1 MVALTNDERVRV
13 ATGQFETNKQAKELY
28 AKLLKETKDEIKSL
42 ASKDTA
48 EAKARITQLE
58 RTVSF
63 VENAEKKIGTVK
75 GIAGGLLTG
84 ATELAALPLDLVA
97 SVTGQPSFS
106 KRALEEVSTAGIPTR
121 PATKE
126 QEVPF
131 GAARGAVQ
139 IPLRTPFGTAVQSGA
154 YALAGGVDE
163 TGMATGILGAG
174 QLIQGLYQVTR
185 AGLTAKQTRDLVKNL
200 PENDQNTLATFMLRG
215 QSGSDPQTAALIQ
228 RLKNNPATAEILNVL
243 EDAAKRKT
251 LSGMAPIATEG
262 KIGEPIF
269 NAVRQKLGALQY
281 NITGKPI
288 QDKFNRAKDVLGG
301 APSISIDET
310 IKRMD
315 DLIGEFRNVGTDSA
329 IAAASAL
336 ERSKG
341 RMMTEFN
348 GQMLPLTTV
357 EKIQGNLSSF
367 GKASGEENVFKDVAR
382 SDQQRIAAVVFGGL
396 KQDLALGAKSANT
409 DVRKASLYL
418 GQARDSV
425 EKGYTNY
432 NNFVAQGLPEKLKNV
447 NFNQLDDASFSDLFK
462 GLSTDQRNK
471 ILPFIEAQA
480 PEAVDRLRL
489 SYYNKFLEG
498 STKKLDDGTFGID
511 FEKLTT
517 KYNTLKPEER
527 DILAFSLDTNA
538 KEFSQRMD
546 DATKFFRY
554 NMKIRSVPEEGAPLS
569 GEAIAKGQAVVGAG
583 LGYQAAKGADVAL
596 RLFNDM
602 ASNLK
607 DTDVLRIL
615 LTPEGKDFLKTAKMS
630 PAGQETIKKLETLRA
645 RDIKLPDA
653 ALNLKRSFET
663 LTAGGEENPNITLP
677 EQTFSPVPLPDE
689 EEKKQRYEP
698 IPLPGQ

>member
-1 MVALTNDERVRV
+1 
-13 ATGQFETNKQAKELY
+13 
-28 AKLLKETKDEIKSL
+28 
-42 ASKDTA
+42 
-48 EAKARITQLE
+48 
-58 RTVSF
+58 
-63 VENAEKKIGTVK
+63 
-75 GIAGGLLTG
+75 
-84 ATELAALPLDLVA
+84 
-97 SVTGQPSFS
+97 
-106 KRALEEVSTAGIPTR
+106 
-121 PATKE
+121 
-126 QEVPF
+126 
-131 GAARGAVQ
+131 
-139 IPLRTPFGTAVQSGA
+139 
-154 YALAGGVDE
+154 
-163 TGMATGILGAG
+163 
-174 QLIQGLYQVTR
+174 
-185 AGLTAKQTRDLVKNL
+185 
-200 PENDQNTLATFMLRG
+200 
-215 QSGSDPQTAALIQ
+215 
-228 RLKNNPATAEILNVL
+228 
-243 EDAAKRKT
+243 
-251 LSGMAPIATEG
+251 MAPIATEG

-432 NNFVAQGLPEKLKNV
+432 NNFVAQGLPEKLRNV
-447 NFNQLDDASFSDLFK
+447 NFNQLDDANFSDLFK

-489 SYYNKFLEG
+489 SYYN
-498 STKKLDDGTFGID
+498 
-511 FEKLTT
+511 
-517 KYNTLKPEER
+517 
-527 DILAFSLDTNA
+527 
-538 KEFSQRMD
+538 
-546 DATKFFRY
+546 
-554 NMKIRSVPEEGAPLS
+554 
-569 GEAIAKGQAVVGAG
+569 
-583 LGYQAAKGADVAL
+583 
-596 RLFNDM
+596 
-602 ASNLK
+602 
-607 DTDVLRIL
+607 
-615 LTPEGKDFLKTAKMS
+615 
-630 PAGQETIKKLETLRA
+630 
-645 RDIKLPDA
+645 
-653 ALNLKRSFET
+653 
-663 LTAGGEENPNITLP
+663 
-677 EQTFSPVPLPDE
+677 
-689 EEKKQRYEP
+689 
-698 IPLPGQ
+698 

>member
-1 MVALTNDERVRV
+1 MAALTNDERVRV

-28 AKLLKETKDEIKSL
+28 SKLLKETKDEIKSL
-42 ASKDTA
+42 ESKNTA

-58 RTVSF
+58 RTVNF
-63 VENAEKKIGTVK
+63 VENAEKKVGTGK
-75 GIAGGLLTG
+75 GIVGGLLTG
-84 ATELAALPLDLVA
+84 ATELAALPLDIVA
-97 SVTGQPSFS
+97 AITGQPSFS
-106 KRALEEVSTAGIPTR
+106 KRALEEVAAGGIPTR

-131 GAARGAVQ
+131 GASRGAVQ

-154 YALAGGVDE
+154 YAVAGGADE

-301 APSISIDET
+301 APSVSIDET
-310 IKRMD
+310 VKRMD

-396 KQDLALGAKSANT
+396 KQDLALGTKSANT

-432 NNFVAQGLPEKLKNV
+432 NNFVAQGLPEKLRNV
-447 NFNQLDDASFSDLFK
+447 NFNQLDDVSFSDLFK

-538 KEFSQRMD
+538 KEFAQRMD

-554 NMKIRSVPEEGAPLS
+554 NMKIRSVPEEGAPL
-569 GEAIAKGQAVVGAG
+569 
-583 LGYQAAKGADVAL
+583 
-596 RLFNDM
+596 
-602 ASNLK
+602 
-607 DTDVLRIL
+607 
-615 LTPEGKDFLKTAKMS
+615 
-630 PAGQETIKKLETLRA
+630 
-645 RDIKLPDA
+645 
-653 ALNLKRSFET
+653 
-663 LTAGGEENPNITLP
+663 
-677 EQTFSPVPLPDE
+677 
-689 EEKKQRYEP
+689 
-698 IPLPGQ
+698 

>member
-1 MVALTNDERVRV
+1 MAALTNDERVRV

-28 AKLLKETKDEIKSL
+28 SKLLKETKDEIKSL
-42 ASKDTA
+42 ESKNTA

-58 RTVSF
+58 RTVNF
-63 VENAEKKIGTVK
+63 VENAEKKVGTGK
-75 GIAGGLLTG
+75 GIVGGLLTG
-84 ATELAALPLDLVA
+84 ATELAALPLDIVA
-97 SVTGQPSFS
+97 AITGQPSFS
-106 KRALEEVSTAGIPTR
+106 KRALEEVAASGIPTR

-131 GAARGAVQ
+131 GASRGAVQ

-154 YALAGGVDE
+154 YAVAGGADE

-301 APSISIDET
+301 APSVSIDET
-310 IKRMD
+310 VKRMD

-432 NNFVAQGLPEKLKNV
+432 NNFVAQGLPEKLRNV
-447 NFNQLDDASFSDLFK
+447 NFNQLDDVSFSDLFK

-471 ILPFIEAQA
+471 TLPFIEAQA

-538 KEFSQRMD
+538 KEFAQRMD

-554 NMKIRSVPEEGAPLS
+554 NMKIRSLTH
-569 GEAIAKGQAVVGAG
+569 Q
-583 LGYQAAKGADVAL
+583 L
-596 RLFNDM
+596 LFM
-602 ASNLK
+602 
-607 DTDVLRIL
+607 
-615 LTPEGKDFLKTAKMS
+615 F
-630 PAGQETIKKLETLRA
+630 
-645 RDIKLPDA
+645 
-653 ALNLKRSFET
+653 F
-663 LTAGGEENPNITLP
+663 
-677 EQTFSPVPLPDE
+677 
-689 EEKKQRYEP
+689 
-698 IPLPGQ
+698 

>member
-1 MVALTNDERVRV
+1 
-13 ATGQFETNKQAKELY
+13 
-28 AKLLKETKDEIKSL
+28 
-42 ASKDTA
+42 
-48 EAKARITQLE
+48 
-58 RTVSF
+58 
-63 VENAEKKIGTVK
+63 
-75 GIAGGLLTG
+75 
-84 ATELAALPLDLVA
+84 
-97 SVTGQPSFS
+97 
-106 KRALEEVSTAGIPTR
+106 
-121 PATKE
+121 
-126 QEVPF
+126 
-131 GAARGAVQ
+131 
-139 IPLRTPFGTAVQSGA
+139 VQSGA
-154 YALAGGVDE
+154 YAVAGGADE

-301 APSISIDET
+301 APSVSIDET
-310 IKRMD
+310 VKRMD

-396 KQDLALGAKSANT
+396 KQDLAIGAKSANI

-432 NNFVAQGLPEKLKNV
+432 NNFVAQGLPEKLRNV

-538 KEFSQRMD
+538 KEFAQRMD

-569 GEAIAKGQAVVGAG
+569 GESVAKGQALVGAG

-596 RLFNDM
+596 RLFNDL

-615 LTPEGKDFLKTAKMS
+615 LTPEGKDFLKTAKIS
-630 PAGQETIKKLETLRA
+630 PAGQQTITKLEALRA

-689 EEKKQRYEP
+689 EKKKQRYEP